1 MYKTDE
7 AYTAESHGLV
17 VGAYGVRQGYDSGW
31 NDAIAHV
38 QLQFDA
44 ALREQRELA
53 YALNALS
60 VIAYSALAALK
71 AAPEQHRLMATDIYA
86 KEINRLMK
94 AGPKA
99 PGAIRAVPHTDPALL
114 ARESDIAHLMQQ
126 WFEHHWRWRNSSSAT
141 TKTTL
146 PARKEATEH
155 DRHHRSNRSAGH
167 PSGCR

>member
-17 VGAYGVRQGYDSGW
+17 VGKAYGVRQGYDSGW

-86 KEINRLMK
+86 KEVNRLMK

-99 PGAIRAVPHTDPALL
+99 RRDSRCA
-114 ARESDIAHLMQQ
+114 AH
-126 WFEHHWRWRNSSSAT
+126 R
-141 TKTTL
+141 
-146 PARKEATEH
+146 
-155 DRHHRSNRSAGH
+155 
-167 PSGCR
+167 PSTACS

>member
-17 VGAYGVRQGYDSGW
+17 VGKAYGVRQGYDSGW

-53 YALNALS
+53 YALNSLSTIAYAALS
-60 VIAYSALAALK
+60 ALK
-71 AAPEQHRLMATDIYA
+71 AAPEQHRLVAIDIYT
-86 KEINRLMK
+86 KEVNRLMK

-99 PGAIRAVPHTDPALL
+99 PGAIRAIPHADPAML
-114 ARESDIAHLMQQ
+114 AREGDIAHLMQQ
-126 WFEHHWRWRNSSSAT
+126 WFEHSLVLAKQQKR
-141 TKTTL
+141 
-146 PARKEATEH
+146 
-155 DRHHRSNRSAGH
+155 RHENDSPH
-167 PSGCR
+167 P

>member
-17 VGAYGVRQGYDSGW
+17 VGRAYGVRQGYDSGW
-31 NDAIAHV
+31 NDAIAHA
-38 QLQFDA
+38 QPQFDA
-44 ALREQRELA
+44 ALRDQRELA

-86 KEINRLMK
+86 KEVNRLMK

-126 WFEHHWRWRNSSSAT
+126 WFEHSLALA
-141 TKTTL
+141 KQQQ
-146 PARKEATEH
+146 
-155 DRHHRSNRSAGH
+155 HHHENDS
-167 PSGCR
+167 PSP

>member
-1 MYKTDE
+1 MYKSAD
-7 AYTAESHGLV
+7 AFVAESHGLA
-17 VGAYGVRQGYDSGW
+17 VGKAHGLRQGYDEGW
-31 NDAIAHV
+31 NAAIAHV
-38 QLQFDA
+38 QPQFDA
-44 ALREQRELA
+44 AQREQRELA

-86 KEINRLMK
+86 QEVNRLMK

-126 WFEHHWRWRNSSSAT
+126 WFEHSLALA
-141 TKTTL
+141 KQQQ
-146 PARKEATEH
+146 
-155 DRHHRSNRSAGH
+155 RHHEDDS
-167 PSGCR
+167 PSP

>member
-17 VGAYGVRQGYDSGW
+17 VGKAYGVRQGYDSGW

-60 VIAYSALAALK
+60 VIAYSAGGI
-71 AAPEQHRLMATDIYA
+71 E
-86 KEINRLMK
+86 
-94 AGPKA
+94 
-99 PGAIRAVPHTDPALL
+99 
-114 ARESDIAHLMQQ
+114 
-126 WFEHHWRWRNSSSAT
+126 SSS
-141 TKTTL
+141 
-146 PARKEATEH
+146 
-155 DRHHRSNRSAGH
+155 
-167 PSGCR
+167 